1 MFRVSLGYHFVSKS
15 TLIYFVFLV
24 QSIERQMNGTAF
36 HIVLLRTYQ
45 DSRTH

>member
-1 MFRVSLGYHFVSKS
+1 
-15 TLIYFVFLV
+15 
-24 QSIERQMNGTAF
+24 MNGTAF